1 MPTNLERMIRLAD
14 EFFAAKNDS
23 SQISVTEGD
32 REKLQRLHP
41 ATLSQQIEGD
51 GPVAWIL
58 LIPTTEDLM
67 ERFLTKGINEQELL
81 NLTPL
86 GAKYD
91 AVYLCSALVL
101 PEFRG
106 KGIAKRVASDAIREI
121 QKSHPIRSL
130 FFWEFSPEG
139 GSLADAVARETGLP
153 VLKRPS

>member
-23 SQISVTEGD
+23 SQISVTEED
-32 REKLQRLHP
+32 RKKLQRLHP

-81 NLTPL
+81 NLTPP

>member
-14 EFFAAKNDS
+14 EFFATKSDS
-23 SQISVTEGD
+23 SQLLVTEED

-67 ERFLTKGINEQELL
+67 EGFLTKGINEQELL
-81 NLTPL
+81 NLTPQ

-91 AVYLCSALVL
+91 AVYLCSALLL

>member
-14 EFFAAKNDS
+14 EFFATKSDS
-23 SQISVTEGD
+23 SQISVTEED

-67 ERFLTKGINEQELL
+67 EGFLTKGINEQELL
-81 NLTPL
+81 NLTPQ

>member
-14 EFFAAKNDS
+14 EFFATKSDS
-23 SQISVTEGD
+23 SQLSVTEED
-32 REKLQRLHP
+32 REKLQRLP
-41 ATLSQQIEGD
+41 PPPLSQQIEGD

-67 ERFLTKGINEQELL
+67 EGFLTKGINEQELL
-81 NLTPL
+81 NLTPQ

>member
-14 EFFAAKNDS
+14 EFFATKSDS
-23 SQISVTEGD
+23 SQLSVTEED

-67 ERFLTKGINEQELL
+67 EGFLTKGINEQELL
-81 NLTPL
+81 NLTPQ

>member
-14 EFFAAKNDS
+14 DFFATKSDS
-23 SQISVTEGD
+23 SQLSVTEED

-67 ERFLTKGINEQELL
+67 EGFLTKGINEQELL
-81 NLTPL
+81 NLTPQ